1 MNQPFPEHFV
11 WGSATAS
18 YQIEGGTTEGGR
30 GASIWD
36 TFCQIPGKV
45 AGGDTGDVSC
55 DHFHRFEEDIKM
67 MKELGLQAYRFSLS
81 WSRIQPDGTG
91 EANAEGITFFFIF
104 VDCLPAHVIEHWIT
118 LYNWD

>member
-67 MKELGLQAYRFSLS
+67 MKDQLFSVELFHSIKQDNKILS
-81 WSRIQPDGTG
+81 
-91 EANAEGITFFFIF
+91 
-104 VDCLPAHVIEHWIT
+104 T
-118 LYNWD
+118 LKIRQSST